1 MLSTFLALIAF
12 AGNSILCRYALAESQ
27 IDAASFTVIRIISGA
42 AVLALLVK
50 IYVANSSIKSSGN
63 WLGATTLFV
72 YAAGFSFAYLELDTG
87 IGALILFTCVQLTM
101 IFYTLAKGN
110 RLSTIEWVGLAMAF
124 FGFVYLVSPGVAA
137 PSILGAGLMS
147 CAGVAWGAYTI
158 NGKGSSTPLLD
169 TTGNFIRASLI
180 AVLLIPMIIF
190 QNQAGWQGVLLAIVS
205 GAITS
210 GVGYAIWYLVLPNLT
225 ATVAAVSQLTVPII
239 AGFGGWLL
247 LSEEPSERLSLSTV
261 FILLGVIIVIYAKK
275 LQPKDT

>member
-27 IDAASFTVIRIISGA
+27 IDAASFTVIRLISGA

-50 IYVANSSIKSSGN
+50 IYVVNLSIKSSGN

-137 PSILGAGLMS
+137 PAILGAGLMS

-190 QNQAGWQGVLLAIVS
+190 QYQAGWQGVLLAIVS

>member
-1 MLSTFLALIAF
+1 MLSTLLALIAF

-27 IDAASFTVIRIISGA
+27 IDAASFTVIRLISGA

-124 FGFVYLVSPGVAA
+124 FGFVYLVSPGAAA

-190 QNQAGWQGVLLAIVS
+190 QYHAGWQGVLLAIVS

>member
-27 IDAASFTVIRIISGA
+27 IDAASFTVIRLISGA

-50 IYVANSSIKSSGN
+50 IYVVNSSIKSSGN

-137 PSILGAGLMS
+137 PAILGAGLMS

-190 QNQAGWQGVLLAIVS
+190 QYQAGWQGVLLAIVS